1 MTLDCHCYSQHIRGF
16 YKSVLHVT
24 LTVVIR
30 LLIEQVTVVSRGMH
44 CVSRQNSLACNW
56 AAATVSTE
64 P

>member
-1 MTLDCHCYSQHIRGF
+1 
-16 YKSVLHVT
+16 VT

-44 CVSRQNSLACNW
+44 CVSRQNNLTCNW

-64 P
+64 PWYTGLCRC